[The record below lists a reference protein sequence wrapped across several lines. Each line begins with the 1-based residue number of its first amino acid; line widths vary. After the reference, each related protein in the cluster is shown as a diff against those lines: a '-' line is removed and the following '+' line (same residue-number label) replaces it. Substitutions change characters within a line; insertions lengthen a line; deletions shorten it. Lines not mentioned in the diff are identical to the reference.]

1 MKMKVGFS
9 LFLNSVVCELNFT
22 KIKMGS
28 IKKKK
33 KKEKRTNRILVI
45 DSTVAA
51 TTFGLPKP
59 NGVIIAGSCK
69 YH

>member
-9 LFLNSVVCELNFT
+9 LFLNSVVCEQNFT

-33 KKEKRTNRILVI
+33 KEQTE
-45 DSTVAA
+45 SW
-51 TTFGLPKP
+51 
-59 NGVIIAGSCK
+59 
-69 YH
+69 